1 MFSNYFRGCAHL
13 MQGFQLIFQPGLRLF
28 LFIPV
33 TVNIVLFAML
43 IYWAKSM
50 VGGWMASLMGWLP
63 EWLAF
68 MEWFFWLLYFVAIL
82 MTIFYGFVSAA
93 NLLAAPFYGYLSE
106 IVENRLSDRKNPE
119 TFSWKTL
126 LAMVPRTVMRE
137 LQKILY
143 YLPRVIALLVL
154 GLIPGINAL
163 AALLWIFFSA
173 WMMAI
178 QYLDY
183 PADNNQLSFPDMLRY
198 LRQKRAAAL
207 GFGSLTF
214 GLTLLPLVNLITFP
228 AAVCGATAFWCHE
241 RKGRQELEWHSGKG
255 TSNQLEQR

>member
-1 MFSNYFRGCAHL
+1 MFSNYFRGCAYL
-13 MQGFQLIFQPGLRLF
+13 LQGFRLIFQPGLRLF

-33 TVNIVLFAML
+33 TVNIVLFGLL

-50 VGGWMASLMGWLP
+50 LGGWMASLMAWLP

-68 MEWFFWLLYFVAIL
+68 MEWFFWIIYFVAIL

-106 IVENRLSDRKNPE
+106 IVEARLSHSKTSE
-119 TFSWKTL
+119 SFSWKTL
-126 LAMVPRTVMRE
+126 LAMVPRTVIRE

-143 YLPRVIALLVL
+143 YLPRVIGLLIL

-163 AALLWIFFSA
+163 AALLWILFSA

-183 PADNNQLSFPDMLRY
+183 PADNNHFTFPEMLGY
-198 LRQKRAAAL
+198 LRKNRASAL

-214 GLTLLPLVNLITFP
+214 GLTMLPLVNLIAFP

-241 RKGRQELEWHSGKG
+241 KQGLEGLVSLDNRASPKQIGP
-255 TSNQLEQR
+255 